1 MESSAFE
8 FKMFEVGCGAQ
19 AIACAHGSVLFAM
32 GLVPIDRH
40 FAIDWPQGVRAREK
54 ATNNRKSIRN
64 YSHKKQAH
72 GNSIRD

>member
-1 MESSAFE
+1 LGVERTQLPAPMGWSS
-8 FKMFEVGCGAQ
+8 
-19 AIACAHGSVLFAM
+19 FAM

-40 FAIDWPQGVRAREK
+40 SAIDWPQEVRAREK

-72 GNSIRD
+72 GNSIRN

>member
-1 MESSAFE
+1 
-8 FKMFEVGCGAQ
+8 
-19 AIACAHGSVLFAM
+19 M